1 MKFRTGWLNS
11 TCKSQIHE
19 KRKLRF
25 PPPLPPVFFEFS
37 PLRKSPLTK
46 RFVDVEKKAF
56 FFFFSN
62 FSEYEKSHPK
72 FLHSFVKEIAISPIF
87 SISIPSKSRIK
98 YIFRFSTRSEK
109 PVQIYYRLFLAEI
122 II

>member
-25 PPPLPPVFFEFS
+25 PPPPLPPVFFEFS
-37 PLRKSPLTK
+37 PLRKSLTK
-46 RFVDVEKKAF
+46 RFVDVEKKNF
-56 FFFFSN
+56 FFFF
-62 FSEYEKSHPK
+62 FFFQFFGIRKVPPQVFA
-72 FLHSFVKEIAISPIF
+72 FLCEGNCDFPYIF

-98 YIFRFSTRSEK
+98 YTFRFSTRSEK
-109 PVQIYYRLFLAEI
+109 PVHRSI
-122 II
+122 IIDYF